1 LLTSSGPQQ
10 GLPNRR
16 SRRLIHEHTYAV
28 NGMSLKDF
36 APIHDLHHVVDAAGA
51 SEQFASWEMVDFAFI
66 ALLNLRYLVL

>member
-1 LLTSSGPQQ
+1 
-10 GLPNRR
+10 
-16 SRRLIHEHTYAV
+16 
-28 NGMSLKDF
+28 MSLKDF